1 MKLQDQHW
9 PYWVTLI
16 LSVLFFSSFRQDNER
31 VNGNGNIKKE
41 ARNAGNF
48 NGIATSGNY
57 KVYIK
62 QGNTNSVQVEADEN
76 LLPYIIA
83 EVDGNDL
90 EIHSKKGYNINP
102 TKQINVYVTTK
113 DLKEL
118 SASGKG
124 GFFSDGRFRTDKLEV
139 SLSGS
144 LASDLDVETEKLEV
158 SHSGS
163 GNLKF
168 KGKAT
173 KSEISL
179 SGSSTI
185 DAHDLK
191 TSESEI
197 AISGSGNVRVHA
209 DKKLEVSVS
218 GSGNVKYS
226 GNAVV
231 SQSVSGR
238 GKIEKEG

>member
-1 MKLQDQHW
+1 MKSQDQNW
-9 PYWVTLI
+9 YYWFALA
-16 LSVLFFSSFRQDNER
+16 LSILFFSSFRQDNER

-41 ARNAGNF
+41 VRDATNF
-48 NGIATSGNY
+48 NGISTSGNY

-62 QGNTNSVQVEADEN
+62 QGSTYSVQVEADEN
-76 LLPYIIA
+76 LLPYIVA

-90 EIHSKKGYNINP
+90 EIHVKKGYSINP
-102 TKQINVYVTTK
+102 SKPVNVYVTTK

-144 LASDLDVETEKLEV
+144 LESDLDVETDRLEV
-158 SHSGS
+158 NHSGS

-185 DAHDLK
+185 DAHDLN
-191 TSESEI
+191 TSESEV

-238 GKIEKEG
+238 GTIRKEG